1 MSGFEIRMLSDHE
14 LTKVSHI
21 AQSKEVTAQSGI
33 KFNEGEY
40 IQKVIFG
47 YDEKAIRGLR
57 LLTNKQKIKL
67 GAVYESEFVVES
79 NKFDS
84 ESAIIGFNFVFG
96 EDRIVEISV
105 FSAPLKNNNDSGQVS
120 RMSKTVI
127 LPSYK
132 NKEEKVDF
140 LKETFK
146 LYKKLK
152 KNKSF

>member
-1 MSGFEIRMLSDHE
+1 MSGFEIRMLSDYE

-33 KFNEGEY
+33 KFNEGEH
-40 IQKVIFG
+40 IQKVLFG

-67 GAVYESEFVVES
+67 GAVYESEFLVES

-105 FSAPLKNNNDSGQVS
+105 FSAPLKKNNESGQVS